1 MPRTVQDLCRK
12 CVDIS
17 CHIVSLFYGS
27 KLEAHKVVQRTLSVT
42 EKKKRYTICYK
53 LIPQTFSHIMA
64 LTNYN

>member
-42 EKKKRYTICYK
+42 EKKKKGTLSAI
-53 LIPQTFSHIMA
+53 
-64 LTNYN
+64 N